1 MKLILEILIP
11 IIILTAMQMNN
22 VTNIIFGIHLATSG
36 LGRTCDRRDHG
47 GYTMINIERQQNI
60 KQYKG
65 SNEKL
70 NLESITIT

>member
-1 MKLILEILIP
+1 MKIILEILIS

-22 VTNIIFGIHLATSG
+22 VTNMIFDIQPAASG
-36 LGRTCDRRDHG
+36 LGRVCDRRDHD
-47 GYTMINIERQQNI
+47 GYTAINTERQQHS

-65 SNEKL
+65 SSDKL